1 MNKNEFVNE
10 LSERLNLSKSFCKKV
25 YDDFIE
31 IIKEALIKGESVSLN
46 SLGVFT
52 LTELKERK
60 GYSLIN
66 KNIVKVKG
74 VKKIKF
80 RTSKVFKESVN

>member
-10 LSERLNLSKSFCKKV
+10 LSERLSLSKNFCKKV
-25 YDDFIE
+25 YETFID
-31 IIKEALIKGESVSLN
+31 IIREALIKGESVSLN

-66 KNIVKVKG
+66 KSIVKIKR

-80 RTSKVFKESVN
+80 RTSKVFKESIN

>member
-10 LSERLNLSKSFCKKV
+10 LSERLSLSKSFCKKV
-25 YDDFIE
+25 YGSFIE
-31 IIKEALIKGESVSLN
+31 IIKDALIRGESVNLQT
-46 SLGVFT
+46 LGVLT

-66 KNIVKVKG
+66 KSIVKIKR
-74 VKKIKF
+74 VKKVKF
-80 RTSKVFKESVN
+80 RTSKVFKESIN